1 MHRAMFIQLAVGLL
15 IGGGLGATMG
25 YFGKCTT
32 GACPLTANPLRGG
45 LIGAMFGGLL
55 AYSAGA
61 PRWTAQMSEA
71 PHLQIGSVEDF
82 ETQVLAAQQPVLV
95 DFYSTTCGPCRMLAP
110 TIKELSDTYDGRA
123 VVLKVDVNR
132 LPQLAGRYGVQ
143 GVPSV
148 LFFQNG
154 KEVGRLVGLRPQGSY
169 SEILDRLIDS
179 AT

>member
-1 MHRAMFIQLAVGLL
+1 MHRAMFIQLVVGLV
-15 IGGGLGATMG
+15 IGGSLGAVMG

-45 LIGAMFGGLL
+45 LIGAILGGVL
-55 AYSAGA
+55 AFSAGSSRLTTEVSDA
-61 PRWTAQMSEA
+61 G
-71 PHLQIGSVEDF
+71 HLQIGSAEDF
-82 ETQVLAAQQPVLV
+82 DAQVLAATQPVLV

-110 TIKELSDTYDGRA
+110 TIDKLAERYEGRA
-123 VVLKVDVNR
+123 AVVKVNVDR
-132 LPQLAGRYGVQ
+132 LPQLAARYGIQ

-148 LFFQNG
+148 LFFKEG

>member
-1 MHRAMFIQLAVGLL
+1 MFIQLVVGVL

-32 GACPLTANPLRGG
+32 GTCPLTANPLRGG
-45 LIGAMFGGLL
+45 LIGAMFGALL

-61 PRWTAQMSEA
+61 PRWTAQANEA
-71 PHLQIGSVEDF
+71 PHLQIGSAADF
-82 ETQVLAAQQPVLV
+82 DTQVLAASQPVLV

-110 TIKELSDTYDGRA
+110 TIKKLAEEYDGRA
-123 VVLKVDVNR
+123 VVLKVNVDR
-132 LPQLAGRYGVQ
+132 LPQLAGRYGIQ

-148 LFFQNG
+148 LFFKDG

-169 SEILDRLIDS
+169 GEVLDRLIDS
-179 AT
+179 SV